1 MSTDDVLFRA
11 WRNKDAS
18 GGVDVGRNST
28 REIYFRLDIG
38 VCRDEARFA
47 RWWMQPAGRG
57 GSRRGIN
64 FSEISSI
71 LRVKKVRSAST
82 AFLSRFA
89 RRCKNSMGKGRDLK
103 ASKFVH
109 RRIRGAIES

>member
-1 MSTDDVLFRA
+1 M
-11 WRNKDAS
+11 
-18 GGVDVGRNST
+18 GRNST

-38 VCRDEARFA
+38 VCRDEAVCEVVDG
-47 RWWMQPAGRG
+47 PATSGEGRKQTG
-57 GSRRGIN
+57 DN

-82 AFLSRFA
+82 AFLFRFT
-89 RRCKNSMGKGRDLK
+89 RWCKNSMGKGRDLK

-109 RRIRGAIES
+109 GRIRGAIES